1 MAYNREYSQKVISF
15 LGVPA
20 AGIVTLAQ
28 NSNPH
33 GRRRVFRCIF
43 CGHSKA
49 NAPKPQKD
57 DAPTANAKIGTYKYW
72 KYRKMKSAE

>member
-1 MAYNREYSQKVISF
+1 MTYNREYFQKVVSF

-20 AGIVTLAQ
+20 AGNVPLAQ

-33 GRRRVFRCIF
+33 DRRRVFRCIF
-43 CGHSKA
+43 CGRSKE

-72 KYRKMKSAE
+72 K